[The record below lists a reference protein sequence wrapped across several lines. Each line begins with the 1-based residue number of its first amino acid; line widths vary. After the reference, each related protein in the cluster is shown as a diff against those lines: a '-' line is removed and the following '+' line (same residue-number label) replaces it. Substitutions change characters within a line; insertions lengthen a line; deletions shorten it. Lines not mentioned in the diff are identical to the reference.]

1 MKRHAHGNQRLRSES
16 QPPRAGAGS
25 VALRLLNQASR
36 LSDLARL
43 APKLGHALL
52 ALLLVASATRAAEPV
67 ISAAAPA
74 TNGFVVH
81 AITSEFQSGPT
92 KIYVRAPDK
101 ISPATRLPVLY
112 LLPVEA
118 KDEQRWGDPL
128 AEAAKLDLANQLNV
142 IVVYPTFSQLP
153 WYCDHPADPAI
164 RQESYFLKVVVPFVE
179 RTYPARAGR
188 DARLLLGFS
197 KSGWGA
203 WSLLLRNPSTFDKAA
218 AWDSPMMMEKGL
230 YGMAAIAGTQEN
242 FERHRIPNLL
252 REHGRLLG
260 SEPRLLLMGYD
271 NFRTPT
277 QQAHALLDE
286 LKIPHAYRDGPQRKH
301 HWNTGW
307 VEEAARWLVTG
318 K

>member
-1 MKRHAHGNQRLRSES
+1 MNYHARELPRSSTEIQQTEAGTEGVTRWFLRS
-16 QPPRAGAGS
+16 
-25 VALRLLNQASR
+25 VCRLPNLT
-36 LSDLARL
+36 RL
-43 APKLGHALL
+43 APMPGPALL
-52 ALLLVASATRAAEPV
+52 ALLLLASTTGAAEPI
-67 ISAAAPA
+67 ISAANPA

-81 AITSEFQSGPT
+81 SVTSEFQSGPT
-92 KIYVRAPDK
+92 KIYLRVPDK
-101 ISPATRLPVLY
+101 IAPGTRLPTLY

-128 AEAAKLDLANQLNV
+128 AEAAKLDLANRLNV
-142 IVVYPTFSQLP
+142 IVIYPTFSHLP
-153 WYCDHPADPAI
+153 WYCDHPTDLGI
-164 RQESYFLKVVVPFVE
+164 RQERYVLNVVVPFMQ
-179 RTYPARAGR
+179 RAYPARAER

-203 WSLLLRNPSTFDKAA
+203 WSLLLRNNDTFGRAA
-218 AWDSPMMMEKGL
+218 AWDSPMMMERGL

-242 FERHRIPNLL
+242 FERYRVPNLL
-252 REHGRLLG
+252 REHGPKLG
-260 SEPRLLLMGYD
+260 PSPRLLLMGFD

-277 QQAHALLDE
+277 QQCHALLEE

-307 VEEAARWLVTG
+307 VEEAAVWLVTG

>member
-1 MKRHAHGNQRLRSES
+1 MRTPCPLNVERWTLNVGCVTFFL
-16 QPPRAGAGS
+16 
-25 VALRLLNQASR
+25 VFLLCS
-36 LSDLARL
+36 
-43 APKLGHALL
+43 P
-52 ALLLVASATRAAEPV
+52 VRAAEPV
-67 ISAAAPA
+67 ISTAVAA

-81 AITSEFQSGPT
+81 TVQSEFQAGTT
-92 KIYVRAPDK
+92 KIYIRVPDK
-101 ISPATRLPVLY
+101 IAPVTRLSVLY

-128 AEAAKLDLANQLNV
+128 AEAAKLDLANKLNV
-142 IVVYPTFSQLP
+142 ICAYPTFSLVP
-153 WYCDHPADPAI
+153 WYGDHPIVPAI
-164 RQESYFLKVVVPFVE
+164 RRATFFLKVVVPFIE
-179 RTYPARAGR
+179 RTYPARAER

-203 WSLLLRNPSTFDKAA
+203 WSLLLRNSDVFGKAA
-218 AWDSPMMMEKGL
+218 AWDSPMMMERGL

-242 FERHRIPNLL
+242 FERHRIPTLL
-252 REHGRLLG
+252 RQHGQSLG
-260 SEPRLLLMGYD
+260 PEPRLLLMGYD

-277 QQAHALLDE
+277 QQAHALMEE

-307 VEEAARWLVTG
+307 VEEAARWLATG

>member
-1 MKRHAHGNQRLRSES
+1 MKSQRQNIQRPEARSLEFE
-16 QPPRAGAGS
+16 RWAFS
-25 VALRLLNQASR
+25 VGRF
-36 LSDLARL
+36 
-43 APKLGHALL
+43 
-52 ALLLVASATRAAEPV
+52 LLLSFLLFSLPARAAEPV
-67 ISAAAPA
+67 ISSATSA
-74 TNGFVVH
+74 TNGFVAH
-81 AITSEFQSGPT
+81 TLQSEFQAGPT
-92 KIYVRAPDK
+92 KIYIRTPDK
-101 ISPATRLPVLY
+101 ISPGARLPVLY

-128 AEAAKLDLANQLNV
+128 AEAAKLDLANKLNV
-142 IVVYPTFSQLP
+142 ICVYPTFSHLP
-153 WYCDHPADPAI
+153 WFCDHPTDTGI
-164 RQESYFLKVVVPFVE
+164 RQETYFLKVVVPFIE
-179 RTYPARAGR
+179 RAYHARAER

-203 WSLLLRNPSTFDKAA
+203 WSLLLRNPDIFGKAA
-218 AWDSPMMMEKGL
+218 AWDSPMMMERGL

-242 FERHRIPNLL
+242 FERHRIPTLL
-252 REHGRLLG
+252 REHGKSLG

>member
-1 MKRHAHGNQRLRSES
+1 MNSPSPTLLPA
-16 QPPRAGAGS
+16 
-25 VALRLLNQASR
+25 RLLAG
-36 LSDLARL
+36 LCLPLATT
-43 APKLGHALL
+43 
-52 ALLLVASATRAAEPV
+52 LVAAAAPV
-67 ISAAAPA
+67 ISPATPA

-81 AITSEFQSGPT
+81 TVTSEFQSGPT

-101 ISPATRLPVLY
+101 VAAGTRLPVLY

-128 AEAAKLDLANQLNV
+128 AEAAKLDLANKLGV
-142 IVVYPTFSQLP
+142 IVAYPTFSHLP
-153 WYCDHPADPAI
+153 WYCDHPTDPGI
-164 RQESYFLKVVVPFVE
+164 RQETYFLKVVVPFVE
-179 RTYPARAGR
+179 RAYPARAGR

-203 WSLLLRNPSTFDKAA
+203 WSLLLRNPDTFGRAA

-252 REHGRLLG
+252 RERGRELG
-260 SEPRLLLMGYD
+260 PEPRLLLMGYD
-271 NFRTPT
+271 NFRAPT

-286 LKIPHAYRDGPQRKH
+286 LKIPHGYRDGPQRKH

-318 K
+318 R

>member
-1 MKRHAHGNQRLRSES
+1 MEVERWKLNVGRCL
-16 QPPRAGAGS
+16 
-25 VALRLLNQASR
+25 LLCLLLLNV
-36 LSDLARL
+36 D
-43 APKLGHALL
+43 
-52 ALLLVASATRAAEPV
+52 VRAAAPV
-67 ISAAAPA
+67 ISSAAPA

-81 AITSEFQSGPT
+81 TVQSEFQSGPT
-92 KIYVRAPDK
+92 KIYVRAPDRV
-101 ISPATRLPVLY
+101 PPGARLSVLY

-128 AEAAKLDLANQLNV
+128 AETAKLDLANKLNV
-142 IVVYPTFSQLP
+142 IIVYPTFSHLP
-153 WYCDHPADPAI
+153 WYCDHPTDPGI
-164 RQESYFLKVVVPFVE
+164 RQESYFLKVVVPFIE
-179 RTYPARAGR
+179 RAYPARAGR

-203 WSLLLRNPSTFDKAA
+203 WSLLLRSPDTFGKAV

-230 YGMAAIAGTQEN
+230 YGMAAIAGTPEN

-252 REHGRLLG
+252 REHGKSLG

-307 VEEAARWLVTG
+307 VEEAAHWLVTG

>member
-1 MKRHAHGNQRLRSES
+1 MNSPS
-16 QPPRAGAGS
+16 QTFLP
-25 VALRLLNQASR
+25 
-36 LSDLARL
+36 
-43 APKLGHALL
+43 
-52 ALLLVASATRAAEPV
+52 ALLLPCLCLPSATAFCAAAPV
-67 ISAAAPA
+67 ISPTAPA

-81 AITSEFQSGPT
+81 TVTSEFQAGAT

-101 ISPATRLPVLY
+101 VAPGARLPVLY

-118 KDEQRWGDPL
+118 RDEQRWGDPL

-142 IVVYPTFSQLP
+142 IVAYPTFSHLP
-153 WYCDHPADPAI
+153 WYCDHPTDPVM
-164 RQESYFLKVVVPFVE
+164 RQETYFLRVVVPFLE
-179 RTYPARAGR
+179 RNYPARAGR

-203 WSLLLRNPSTFDKAA
+203 WSLLLRNPEVFGKAA
-218 AWDSPMMMEKGL
+218 AWDSPMMMERGL

-242 FERHRIPNLL
+242 FERHRIPTLL
-252 REHGRLLG
+252 RERGKQLG
-260 SEPRLLLMGYD
+260 PTPRLLLMGYD
-271 NFRTPT
+271 NFRAPT

-307 VEEAARWLVTG
+307 VEEAATWLAGQG

>member
-1 MKRHAHGNQRLRSES
+1 MNSPSPIFL
-16 QPPRAGAGS
+16 P
-25 VALRLLNQASR
+25 
-36 LSDLARL
+36 
-43 APKLGHALL
+43 
-52 ALLLVASATRAAEPV
+52 ALLLACLFLPSATTLVAAAAPV

-81 AITSEFQSGPT
+81 TVTSEFQAGPT
-92 KIYVRAPDK
+92 TIHVRAPDE
-101 ISPATRLPVLY
+101 ISPGARLPVLY

-128 AEAAKLDLANQLNV
+128 AEAAKLDLANKLGV
-142 IVVYPTFSQLP
+142 IVAYPTFSHLP
-153 WYCDHPADPAI
+153 WYCDHPTDPGI

-179 RTYPARAGR
+179 RSYPARAGR

-203 WSLLLRNPSTFDKAA
+203 WSLLLRNPDVFGRAA
-218 AWDSPMMMEKGL
+218 AWDSPMMMERGL
-230 YGMAAIAGTQEN
+230 YGMAAIAGTPEN
-242 FERHRIPNLL
+242 FERHRIPTLL
-252 REHGRLLG
+252 RERGNSLG

-271 NFRTPT
+271 NFRAPT
-277 QQAHALLDE
+277 QQAHALMEE
-286 LKIPHAYRDGPQRKH
+286 LKIPHGYRDGPQRKH

>member
-1 MKRHAHGNQRLRSES
+1 M
-16 QPPRAGAGS
+16 
-25 VALRLLNQASR
+25 
-36 LSDLARL
+36 
-43 APKLGHALL
+43 
-52 ALLLVASATRAAEPV
+52 
-67 ISAAAPA
+67 ISSGAPA

-81 AITSEFQSGPT
+81 TVQSEFQSGPT

-101 ISPATRLPVLY
+101 VPAGARLPVLY

-128 AEAAKLDLANQLNV
+128 AEAAKVDLANKLNV
-142 IVVYPTFSQLP
+142 IVAYPTFSHLP
-153 WYCDHPADPAI
+153 WYCDHPTDPGI
-164 RQESYFLKVVVPFVE
+164 RQETYFLKVVVPFVE
-179 RTYPARAGR
+179 RAYPARAER

-203 WSLLLRNPSTFDKAA
+203 WSLLLRNSEVFGKAA

-252 REHGRLLG
+252 RERSKPLG
-260 SEPRLLLMGYD
+260 AEPRLLLMGYD
-271 NFRTPT
+271 NFRAPT

-286 LKIPHAYRDGPQRKH
+286 LNIPHGYRDGPQRKH